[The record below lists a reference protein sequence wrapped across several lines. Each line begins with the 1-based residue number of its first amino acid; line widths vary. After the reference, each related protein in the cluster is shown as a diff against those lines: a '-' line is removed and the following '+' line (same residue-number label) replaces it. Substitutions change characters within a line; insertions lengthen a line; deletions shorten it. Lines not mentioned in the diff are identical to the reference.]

1 MIFNKNDNGTDELK
15 EVLGFIDASVSFR
28 EVKPFI
34 NKKKRILVSLIS
46 PAVYTLAEDHY
57 KSENFNEP
65 GQDDPRLI
73 ELDEI
78 VVLIQ
83 TAQGAYAWH
92 EFAPFK
98 DLSHTSA
105 GRRLRVDPDNEKIPS
120 DRLLK
125 KSDEQILQL
134 AHSATDDLLKFMDE
148 CTTDPTEPD
157 GLPTIKS
164 LWRASTQYTARK
176 GLFVSSLEEFETVFP
191 LFGSYRMYAVLV
203 PFLKETQRDLIKPS
217 FATEADYNTLVAA
230 MIAGN
235 PSASQTL
242 IIEKARVPMVFNA
255 LKLAAKR
262 LSVQVLDKGIFRNVL
277 TEEGTD
283 AEKQPA
289 DSVFFAKIVSILA
302 QDTDAGLKI
311 FREHLHRLKIEA
323 DGGTYEY
330 TPLAD
335 SVDPTKKYIRI

>member
-1 MIFNKNDNGTDELK
+1 MIFNKNDNGAEEIKAT
-15 EVLGFIDASVSFR
+15 LGFIDAAVSFN
-28 EVKPFI
+28 EISPFI
-34 NKKKRILVSLIS
+34 RKKKRIIVAMIS
-46 PAVYTLAEDHY
+46 PAVYSLAENHY
-57 KSENFNEP
+57 NSDRFNET
-65 GQDDPRLI
+65 GQADARLR

-83 TAQGAYAWH
+83 TAQAAYAWH

-120 DRLLK
+120 DRLFK

-134 AHSATDDLLKFMDE
+134 AHSAADDLLKFMDE

-157 GLPTIKS
+157 GPATIKS
-164 LWRASTQYTARK
+164 LWRASTQYTTRK
-176 GLFVSSLEEFETVFP
+176 ELFVPSLEDFETVFP
-191 LFGSYRMYAVLV
+191 LFGSYRMYSVLV

-217 FATEADYNTLVAA
+217 FASVADYNTLVAA
-230 MIAGN
+230 IIAGN
-235 PSASQTL
+235 PTAAQLL

-255 LKLAAKR
+255 LKLAARR

-289 DSVFFAKIVSILA
+289 DNAFFAKIVSILS
-302 QDTDAGLKI
+302 QDADAGLKV
-311 FREHLHRLKIEA
+311 FREHLHRLTLVAAGES
-323 DGGTYEY
+323 YEY
-330 TPLAD
+330 VPLAD
-335 SVDPTKKYIRI
+335 TVDVSKKYIRI